1 MVEQSFKD
9 SVKAKNLLRNLLV
22 VSSRKDRHQ
31 SNTHE
36 NVWYSLT
43 MRNLHESRGTN
54 QVKGEKTPTEEVI
67 CKVKTSDLCRIS
79 RN

>member
-22 VSSRKDRHQ
+22 VSSGKDRHQ
-31 SNTHE
+31 SSNHE

-43 MRNLHESRGTN
+43 MGNLHE
-54 QVKGEKTPTEEVI
+54 
-67 CKVKTSDLCRIS
+67 
-79 RN
+79 